1 MDTIGSV
8 QAQPGGLAMHVDTT
22 TATTELAGFVGSGPD
37 RLFVSITLPAGR
49 PVGRVLISSSLFAEG
64 ARNYRREVILAREL
78 ATRGIASLRYH
89 YRGTGYSDGDPAAL
103 SFSSMC
109 ADADDAASELAER
122 CPGVPTASVG
132 TRLGA
137 LVTAAVVRPDP
148 STPVVFWDPVPSADV
163 FFQDATKA
171 RRAGG
176 MVSVR
181 PADGTAPPEPDPW
194 AGGSLDAL
202 GYRLPLGL
210 KESLR
215 DVALAELLGSAAR
228 PIQIVTVVPDYEAA
242 PLAERVA
249 ELLRTSTSS
258 TVDVHRIEG
267 RLSWWTSRDSWD
279 PDEDHP
285 PTREVI
291 ARSADWLVEHL
302 TGGPA
307 R

>member
-1 MDTIGSV
+1 
-8 QAQPGGLAMHVDTT
+8 MHVDATSS
-22 TATTELAGFVGSGPD
+22 TTELAGFVGPGPD
-37 RLFVSITLPAGR
+37 RLFVSLAL
-49 PVGRVLISSSLFAEG
+49 PVGVPTGSVLIGSSLFAEG

-78 ATRGIASLRYH
+78 AGRGIASLRYH

-103 SFSSMC
+103 SFPSMC
-109 ADADDAASELAER
+109 GDAADALSELRER
-122 CPGVPTASVG
+122 CPGVPTACVG

-137 LVTAAVVRPDP
+137 LAVASVARTEP
-148 STPVVFWDPVPSADV
+148 SMPLLLWDPVPTADA

-176 MVSVR
+176 MVSDR
-181 PADGTAPPEPDPW
+181 RSDGTAQPEDDPW
-194 AGGSLDAL
+194 AGGSLDVL

-215 DVALAELLGSAAR
+215 GVELADALGPAPR
-228 PIQIVTVVPDYEAA
+228 PIQIVTVVPGYEAT

-249 ELLRTSTSS
+249 ELLRSSTSS
-258 TVDVHRIEG
+258 PVAVDRIEG

-291 ARSADWLVEHL
+291 ARSADWLSDRL